1 MLEKI
6 SAVSDG
12 IEQIEEE
19 FSALPVESLI
29 DLPATQHRK
38 RSHEMMRHYSA
49 APAKWKE
56 SKSHENDT
64 ADQEMEEIEEMVDV
78 SGTTKVTAHGP
89 KKMNWSNKSV
99 IDWNHRLSTI

>member
-1 MLEKI
+1 MPEKT
-6 SAVSDG
+6 SAVSDDK
-12 IEQIEEE
+12 QVEEE
-19 FSALPVESLI
+19 FSALPGDSLI
-29 DLPATQHRK
+29 LPATQHRK

-56 SKSHENDT
+56 IKSHENDT